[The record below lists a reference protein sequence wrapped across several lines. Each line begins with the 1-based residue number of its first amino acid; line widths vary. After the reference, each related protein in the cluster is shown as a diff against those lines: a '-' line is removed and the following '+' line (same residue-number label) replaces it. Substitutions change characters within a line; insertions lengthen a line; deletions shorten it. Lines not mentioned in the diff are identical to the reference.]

1 MFKMGVGITTISRKL
16 GIPKSTLH
24 YWRHGIHK
32 PATTRWTPKPSRE
45 LAYVIGVLLGD
56 GDIVGHS
63 RYDYDIELRVVD
75 YEFAEEFSRNM
86 AKLLNKKFKKPKWK
100 KSDQR
105 WKVYYRSKAFY
116 MWFRSQSLE
125 TLKPYI
131 EYSIETVKAFL
142 KAIYNS
148 EGNNYN
154 CKTVSLS
161 NTNTKLL
168 EYIQE
173 LLRKYFSIVATGPYP
188 NTRRDTIVKVGKRKG
203 VVRKKCYEIGIYRK
217 WCVRKFLREIGFSIT
232 TKQLGLPRSKMP
244 CSKCLSKIFG
254 KAKNPTPPPP

>member
-32 PATTRWTPKPSRE
+32 PATTRWTPKPTKE

-56 GDIVGHS
+56 GDTVEHG
-63 RYDYDIELRVVD
+63 RYDIELRVVD
-75 YEFAEEFSRNM
+75 YEFAEEFSRNI

-100 KSDQR
+100 KSEKLWR
-105 WKVYYRSKAFY
+105 VYYRSKAFCT
-116 MWFRSQSLE
+116 WFKNQNLE

-131 EYSIETVKAFL
+131 EYDIETVKAFL

-148 EGNNYN
+148 EGSNIG
-154 CKTVSLS
+154 CKTISLS
-161 NTNTKLL
+161 NTDIKLL
-168 EYIQE
+168 KYVQE
-173 LLRKYFSIVATGPYP
+173 LLRKYFSIITRLYP
-188 NTRRDTIVKVGKRKG
+188 VTKKGSIGKKKDKVFIRRKDVYVTVIHK
-203 VVRKKCYEIGIYRK
+203 K

-254 KAKNPTPPPP
+254 KAKNPTPPPL